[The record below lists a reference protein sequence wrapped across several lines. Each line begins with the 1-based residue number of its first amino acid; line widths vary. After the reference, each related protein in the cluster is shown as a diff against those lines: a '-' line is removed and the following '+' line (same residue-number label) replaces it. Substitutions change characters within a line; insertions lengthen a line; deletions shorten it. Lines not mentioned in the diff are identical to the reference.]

1 MITFGQVGLGY
12 WGPNLLRNF
21 NGLAQARVKVCCDL
35 DEAAL
40 RRVGSQY
47 PGYGDHDGL
56 RRAVGLTR
64 RSRRW

>member
-1 MITFGQVGLGY
+1 MVTLGQVGLGY

-47 PGYGDHDGL
+47 PSMAITTDYDERLDDP
-56 RRAVGLTR
+56 
-64 RSRRW
+64 